1 MHVTSAP
8 IKLSPMMQQANRLPT
23 VDDVISAAAQIAGV
37 AVRTPLLASPKLDE
51 ITGGRIFLKPEPLQ
65 RTGSFKF
72 RGAYNRI
79 SRIPADQRAG
89 GVVACSS
96 GNHAQGVAAA
106 ATLMGMRSVIVMP
119 NDAPAMKRARTMA
132 FGGEVVDYDR
142 ETDDRD
148 AIAGKIAQERGA
160 VFVPPYDDFYIIAGQ
175 GTVGLEI
182 AQDLAALDLVPDY
195 VIANASGGGLVS
207 GIALAVKASFPD
219 AHILTAE
226 PAGFDDHARSFRS
239 GGRER
244 NNRSSGSICDALL
257 AATPGQLTF
266 QISSQIVGEGV
277 SATDAEVERAVAF
290 AFEELKIVV
299 EPGGAVALAA
309 VLAGRLDLKGKVAAI
324 VLSGGNVDGAMFARC
339 LEAGKAA

>member
-1 MHVTSAP
+1 MT
-8 IKLSPMMQQANRLPT
+8 QANALPT
-23 VDDVISAAAQIAGV
+23 IDDILSAAERLAPV
-37 AVRTPLLASPKLDE
+37 AVRTPLLRSAKLDE
-51 ITGGRIFLKPEPLQ
+51 LTGGRIFLKPEPLQ

-79 SRIPADQRAG
+79 SRLGEEQKVG

-106 ATLMGMRSVIVMP
+106 ATLMGMPSVIVMP
-119 NDAPAMKRARTMA
+119 KDAPALKKARTIA
-132 FGGEVVDYDR
+132 FGGEVVEYDR

-148 AIAGKIAQERGA
+148 AIAGAIARERGA

-182 AQDLAALDLVPDY
+182 AQDLAALGLAPDV
-195 VIANASGGGLVS
+195 VIANASGGGLIS
-207 GIALAVKASFPD
+207 GIALAVKDRFPE
-219 AHILTAE
+219 ARVMTAE

-244 NNRSSGSICDALL
+244 NNRVSGSICDALL
-257 AATPGQLTF
+257 AATPGKLTF
-266 QISSQIVGEGV
+266 EISSRIVGEGV
-277 SATDAEVERAVAF
+277 SASDEEVARAVAF

-309 VLAGRLDLKGKVAAI
+309 VLAGQVDLAGKTAAI
-324 VLSGGNVDGAMFARC
+324 VLSGGNVDAEVFARC
-339 LEAGKAA
+339 LKAA

>member
-1 MHVTSAP
+1 MT
-8 IKLSPMMQQANRLPT
+8 QANALPT
-23 VDDVISAAAQIAGV
+23 IDDILSAAERLAPV
-37 AVRTPLLASPKLDE
+37 AVRTPLLRSAKLDE
-51 ITGGRIFLKPEPLQ
+51 LTGGRIFLKPEPLQ

-79 SRIPADQRAG
+79 SRLGEEQKVG

-106 ATLMGMRSVIVMP
+106 ATLMGMPSVIVMP
-119 NDAPAMKRARTMA
+119 KDAPALKKARTIA
-132 FGGEVVDYDR
+132 FGGEVVEYDR

-148 AIAGKIAQERGA
+148 AIAGAIARERGA

-182 AQDLAALDLVPDY
+182 AQDLAALGLAPDL
-195 VIANASGGGLVS
+195 VIANASGGGLIS
-207 GIALAVKASFPD
+207 GIALAVKDRFPE
-219 AHILTAE
+219 ARVMTAE

-244 NNRSSGSICDALL
+244 NNRVSGSICDALL
-257 AATPGQLTF
+257 AATPGKLTF
-266 QISSQIVGEGV
+266 EISSRIVGEGV
-277 SATDAEVERAVAF
+277 SASDEEVARAVAF

-309 VLAGRLDLKGKVAAI
+309 VLAGQVDLAGKTAAI
-324 VLSGGNVDGAMFARC
+324 VLSGGNVDAEVFARC
-339 LEAGKAA
+339 LKAA

>member
-1 MHVTSAP
+1 
-8 IKLSPMMQQANRLPT
+8 MMQSNALPT
-23 VDDVISAAAQIAGV
+23 IDDVQSAAERLAGV
-37 AVRTPLLASPKLDE
+37 AVRTPLISNQRLDE

-79 SRIPADQRAG
+79 SRIPEDQRAG

-119 NDAPAMKRARTMA
+119 KDAPAMKRNRTIA
-132 FGGEVVDYDR
+132 FGGEVVQYDR
-142 ETDDRD
+142 EHDDRD
-148 AIAGKIAQERGA
+148 AIAGSIAAERGA

-182 AQDLAALDLVPDY
+182 AEDFSARGLAPD
-195 VIANASGGGLVS
+195 VVVANASGGGLVS
-207 GIALAVKASFPD
+207 GIALAVKHRFPE
-219 AHILTAE
+219 ARVMTAE

-244 NNRSSGSICDALL
+244 NERVSGSICDALL
-257 AATPGQLTF
+257 AATPGRLTF
-266 QISSQIVGEGV
+266 EISSRIVGEGV
-277 SATDAEVERAVAF
+277 SATDEEVARAVAF

-309 VLAGRLDLKGKVAAI
+309 VLAGKLDLKGKVAAI
-324 VLSGGNVDGAMFARC
+324 VLSGGNVDGELFARC
-339 LEAGKAA
+339 LAAA

>member
-1 MHVTSAP
+1 
-8 IKLSPMMQQANRLPT
+8 MMQSNALPT
-23 VDDVISAAAQIAGV
+23 IDDVQSAAERLAGV
-37 AVRTPLLASPKLDE
+37 AVRTPLISNQRLDE

-79 SRIPADQRAG
+79 SRIPEDQRAG

-119 NDAPAMKRARTMA
+119 KDAPAMKRNRTIA
-132 FGGEVVDYDR
+132 FGGEVVQYDR
-142 ETDDRD
+142 EHDDRD
-148 AIAGKIAQERGA
+148 AIAGSIAAERGA

-182 AQDLAALDLVPDY
+182 AEDFSARGLAPD
-195 VIANASGGGLVS
+195 VVVANASGGGLVS
-207 GIALAVKASFPD
+207 GIALAVKHSFPE
-219 AHILTAE
+219 ARVMTAE

-244 NNRSSGSICDALL
+244 NERATGSICDALL
-257 AATPGQLTF
+257 AATPGRLTF
-266 QISSQIVGEGV
+266 EISSRIVGEGV
-277 SATDAEVERAVAF
+277 SATDEEVARAVAF

-309 VLAGRLDLKGKVAAI
+309 VLAGKLDLKGKVAAI
-324 VLSGGNVDGAMFARC
+324 VLSGGNVDGELFARC
-339 LEAGKAA
+339 LAAA

>member
-1 MHVTSAP
+1 
-8 IKLSPMMQQANRLPT
+8 MMQSNALPT
-23 VDDVISAAAQIAGV
+23 IDDVQSAAERLAGV
-37 AVRTPLLASPKLDE
+37 AVRTPLISNQRLDE

-79 SRIPADQRAG
+79 SRIPEDQRGG

-106 ATLMGMRSVIVMP
+106 AALMGMRSVIVMP
-119 NDAPAMKRARTMA
+119 KDAPAMKRNRTIA
-132 FGGEVVDYDR
+132 FGGEVVEYDR
-142 ETDDRD
+142 EHDDRD
-148 AIAGKIAQERGA
+148 AIAGEIARERGA

-182 AQDLAALDLVPDY
+182 AEDFSARGIAPD
-195 VIANASGGGLVS
+195 VVVANASGGGLVS
-207 GIALAVKASFPD
+207 GIALAVKDRFPD
-219 AHILTAE
+219 ARVMTAE

-244 NNRSSGSICDALL
+244 NNRVSGSICDALL
-257 AATPGQLTF
+257 AATPGRLTF
-266 QISSQIVGEGV
+266 EISSRIVGEGV
-277 SATDAEVERAVAF
+277 SATDEEVARAVAF

-309 VLAGRLDLKGKVAAI
+309 VLAGKLDLKGKVAAI
-324 VLSGGNVDGAMFARC
+324 VLSGGNVDSELFAKC
-339 LEAGKAA
+339 LAAA

>member
-1 MHVTSAP
+1 
-8 IKLSPMMQQANRLPT
+8 MMQSNALPT
-23 VDDVISAAAQIAGV
+23 IDDILSAAERLAPV
-37 AVRTPLLASPKLDE
+37 AVRTPLMTSLKLDE
-51 ITGGRIFLKPEPLQ
+51 LTGGRIFLKPEPLQ

-106 ATLMGMRSVIVMP
+106 ATLMGMSSVIVMP
-119 NDAPAMKRARTMA
+119 NNAPAMKKARTIA
-132 FGGEVVDYDR
+132 FGGEVVEYDR
-142 ETDDRD
+142 EHDDRD
-148 AIAGKIAQERGA
+148 AIAGAIARERGA
-160 VFVPPYDDFYIIAGQ
+160 IFVPPYDDFYVIAGQ

-182 AQDLAALDLVPDY
+182 AQDLAALGLAPDV

-207 GIALAVKASFPD
+207 GIALAVKDRFPE
-219 AHILTAE
+219 ARVMTAE

-244 NNRSSGSICDALL
+244 NNQVSGSICDALL
-257 AATPGQLTF
+257 AATPGKLTF
-266 QISSQIVGEGV
+266 EISSRIVGEGV
-277 SATDAEVERAVAF
+277 SATDEEVARAVAF

-309 VLAGRLDLKGKVAAI
+309 VLAGRVDLTGKIGAI
-324 VLSGGNVDGAMFARC
+324 VLSGGNVDATVFAQC
-339 LEAGKAA
+339 LSAA

>member
-1 MHVTSAP
+1 
-8 IKLSPMMQQANRLPT
+8 MMQSNALPT
-23 VDDVISAAAQIAGV
+23 IDDVVSAAERLAGV
-37 AVRTPLLASPKLDE
+37 AIRTPLISSPRLDE
-51 ITGGRIFLKPEPLQ
+51 IVGGQVFLKPEPLQ

-79 SRIPADQRAG
+79 SRIPQDQRAG

-119 NDAPAMKRARTMA
+119 KDAPEMKRARTIA
-132 FGGEVVDYDR
+132 FGGEVVEYDR
-142 ETDDRD
+142 ERDDRD
-148 AIAGKIAQERGA
+148 AIAGAIAAERGA

-182 AQDLAALDLVPDY
+182 AEDLAARGLVPD
-195 VIANASGGGLVS
+195 VVVANASGGGLVS
-207 GIALAVKASFPD
+207 GIALAVKDRFPE
-219 AHILTAE
+219 ARVMTAE

-244 NNRSSGSICDALL
+244 NNRASGSICDALL
-257 AATPGQLTF
+257 AATPGRLTF
-266 QISSQIVGEGV
+266 EISSRIVGEGV
-277 SATDAEVERAVAF
+277 SATDEEVARAVAF

-324 VLSGGNVDGAMFARC
+324 VLSGGNVDRSTFARC
-339 LEAGKAA
+339 LAAA